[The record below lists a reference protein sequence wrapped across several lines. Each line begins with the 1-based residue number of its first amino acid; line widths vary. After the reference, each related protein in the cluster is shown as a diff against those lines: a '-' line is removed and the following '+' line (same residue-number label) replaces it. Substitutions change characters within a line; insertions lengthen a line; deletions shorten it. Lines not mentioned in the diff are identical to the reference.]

1 MWMCAPHA
9 YPLGASL
16 PHFSPPLF
24 SLSLSLFLA
33 SSVHLMSA
41 CGGGR
46 KGGGGDGV
54 GGGAPEVQKRGEG
67 GVKYCGCV
75 PQL

>member
-1 MWMCAPHA
+1 
-9 YPLGASL
+9 
-16 PHFSPPLF
+16 
-24 SLSLSLFLA
+24 
-33 SSVHLMSA
+33 MSA